1 MEREP
6 SAQSPFQILNS
17 INTIAVKKPKNHL
30 HYYCL
35 PLYPLIC
42 TVEYGCRNVAK
53 IKISYMFLF
62 LLYILYL
69 CYIYDRFILYLYVY
83 HMCFTFIYISF
94 SILFEFKYVWW
105 CFYFIVYKKLIIL
118 KNIYFD
124 NSKFFE
130 YVLVIRNF
138 LYENS
143 YYIIYTHYSAG
154 KISLSIYM
162 QDSTRLA
169 GGMYFKF
176 HVHASI

>member
-17 INTIAVKKPKNHL
+17 INTIAVKKPKNYL
-30 HYYCL
+30 YYYCL

-62 LLYILYL
+62 LLYIYVIYMIDSF
-69 CYIYDRFILYLYVY
+69 YIYTCIICALLLF
-83 HMCFTFIYISF
+83 YISF